1 MVFQNHFRSQAILL
15 DQLFYNSRNLILI
28 TLPEFSEERP
38 VVLIGFTGQLGPA
51 YSADGNQG
59 VWRKWTNHNVWVGRG
74 DKCRR
79 KYLLLDKQ
87 YSPLKASPPYGTAR
101 GTNAQFTP
109 LKCRGSGYG

>member
-51 YSADGNQG
+51 YSAGGNQG
-59 VWRKWTNHNVWVGRG
+59 VWRKWTNHNVCVGRG
-74 DKCRR
+74 LCIRINVVGNIYSLINNIRR
-79 KYLLLDKQ
+79 SRLVLRTGRLEEQ
-87 YSPLKASPPYGTAR
+87 MPNLPR
-101 GTNAQFTP
+101 
-109 LKCRGSGYG
+109 